1 MKLHLQ
7 QDAQYNLIN
16 GYGQDGIVVRGQ
28 HYRHGLLVAADWLQS
43 PWGPESAEGLGLE
56 HFIEVLARKP
66 DVMLLGTG
74 KKQHF
79 PLQLMAALRDA
90 GIPVE
95 VMDTSAACRTYNILM
110 AEDRM
115 VLAALMHPEA

>member
-56 HFIEVLARKP
+56 HFNEVLARKP

-79 PLQLMAALRDA
+79 PLQLMAALGGFAATLSRA
-90 GIPVE
+90 VVVLGEIQRPSGELFEPVG
-95 VMDTSAACRTYNILM
+95 R
-110 AEDRM
+110 
-115 VLAALMHPEA
+115 VLS